1 MKLNC
6 VIRKRIKSSHKRLL
20 DDDEDEPLDDVVH
33 KRSKHFSFAVLV
45 LLYIDKD
52 HNETNIGSYDNGK
65 SGTSWVKHVSLFYKI
80 NC

>member
-33 KRSKHFSFAVLV
+33 KRSKYFPFVVLV
-45 LLYIDKD
+45 LLYIDDKD
-52 HNETNIGSYDNGK
+52 HNETNISSYDNGK
-65 SGTSWVKHVSLFYKI
+65 SFCILNH
-80 NC
+80 